1 LKKYALGDIIGIPA
15 INPFVFAGYLLHLV
29 IQYKYVKD
37 IINLSLI
44 EAYSEWIGYATYLNA
59 STL

>member
-15 INPFVFAGYLLHLV
+15 INPFVFGYLLHLV